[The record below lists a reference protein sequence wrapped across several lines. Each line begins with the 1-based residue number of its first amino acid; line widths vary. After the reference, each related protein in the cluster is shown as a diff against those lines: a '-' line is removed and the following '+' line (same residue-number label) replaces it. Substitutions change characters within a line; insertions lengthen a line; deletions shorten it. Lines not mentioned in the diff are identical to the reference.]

1 MSTIRQEVW
10 VVSEKLIQDEQRM
23 TRMET
28 EIINI
33 KELILDVRED
43 IRNQNDSFVPRN
55 EISVMFEQRDKEIA
69 TLQEDMKD
77 KRKLLP
83 AWISSIVSVIA
94 IAIAYFKG

>member
-1 MSTIRQEVW
+1 M
-10 VVSEKLIQDEQRM
+10 VSEKLIQDEQRM